1 MSKPARNEPC
11 PCGSGKKYK
20 SCCLSAEVAAPPSR
34 PGRYRFE
41 PGSYGGP
48 GHQYFPSIGCLKWD
62 AEQEAESYH
71 FVLVK
76 AEGGFREEDQ
86 ASRAATADLDQA
98 FGRGGRDAEAIAGVL
113 REKGYLLVDDFRV
126 IGE

>member
-1 MSKPARNEPC
+1 MTKPARNEPC

-20 SCCLSAEVAAPPSR
+20 SCCLTAKAAVPPPR

-48 GHQYFPSIGCLKWD
+48 GHQYFASIGCLKWD
-62 AEQEAESYH
+62 VEQQTESYH
-71 FVLVK
+71 FVLVRPK
-76 AEGGFREEDQ
+76 GGFLEEAL
-86 ASRAATADLDQA
+86 ASHAASADLDQA
-98 FGRGGRDAEAIAGVL
+98 FGRGGRDAEAIASTL
-113 REKGYLLVDDFRV
+113 RELGYVLVDDFRV